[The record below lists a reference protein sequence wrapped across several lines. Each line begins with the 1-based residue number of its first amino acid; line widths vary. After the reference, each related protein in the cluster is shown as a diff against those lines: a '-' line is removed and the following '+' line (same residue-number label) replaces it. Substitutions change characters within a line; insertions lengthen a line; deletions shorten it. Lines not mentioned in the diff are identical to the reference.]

1 MRKFLI
7 VILTAQIMGLA
18 GCATTPRRSDTTY
31 TTTRDTPTYYSQPSY
46 SSQPVYTQSYSQPVY
61 TQSQP
66 SSQDEYNK
74 KIIKQGLLGAATG
87 ALAAG
92 ASGGKA
98 GTGALVGAGT
108 NIIGGALLDY
118 LTTQQSHS
126 QQTQYAPYVNQ
137 WNQQNPNT
145 SRIVR
150 KYDSN
155 GNVIS
160 EQVFNS

>member
-1 MRKFLI
+1 MKKFMFI
-7 VILTAQIMGLA
+7 ILAVQMAGLA
-18 GCATTPRRSDTTY
+18 GCATEPGRSRTNY
-31 TTTRDTPTYYSQPSY
+31 QYRDTPRYN
-46 SSQPVYTQSYSQPVY
+46 SQPVYVQPSPQPVY
-61 TQSQP
+61 AQTQST
-66 SSQDEYNK
+66 SQDDYNK

-98 GTGALVGAGT
+98 GQGALIGAGT
-108 NIIGGALLDY
+108 NIIGGALFDV
-118 LTTQQSHS
+118 LTAPQSQP

-145 SRIVR
+145 NRIVR

-160 EQVFNS
+160 EEVFTRN

>member
-1 MRKFLI
+1 MKKFLV
-7 VILTAQIMGLA
+7 VILVVQIIGLA
-18 GCATTPRRSDTTY
+18 GCASAPGRSRTVY
-31 TTTRDTPTYYSQPSY
+31 QYRDTPQYN
-46 SSQPVYTQSYSQPVY
+46 SQPVYVQPAPQPVY

-66 SSQDEYNK
+66 SSQEEYNK
-74 KIIKQGLLGAATG
+74 RIIKQGLLGAATG
-87 ALAAG
+87 AIAAET
-92 ASGGKA
+92 SGGKA

-118 LTTQQSHS
+118 LTTQQSQS

-137 WNQQNPNT
+137 WNQQNPNNN
-145 SRIVR
+145 RVVR

-160 EQVFNS
+160 EEVYTR

>member
-1 MRKFLI
+1 MKKFLI
-7 VILTAQIMGLA
+7 IILAAQIVGLV
-18 GCATTPRRSDTTY
+18 GCATAPRRSDTAY
-31 TTTRDTPTYYSQPSY
+31 TAYRDSPAYN
-46 SSQPVYTQSYSQPVY
+46 SQPVYVQPSPEPVY
-61 TQSQP
+61 AQSQP
-66 SSQDEYNK
+66 SSQGEYNK
-74 KIIKQGLLGAATG
+74 KLIKQGLLGAATG
-87 ALAAG
+87 ALAAE

-118 LTTQQSHS
+118 LTTQQSQS

-145 SRIVR
+145 QKIVR

-160 EQVFNS
+160 EEVFTS